1 MRHGQNDL
9 RIATGRNAWLF
20 FGSDDHAEAAANVF
34 SLVASCK
41 LHALDPQAYFEEV
54 IRVMP
59 HWPRD
64 RYLELSPKYWAETRS
79 RLDPEELAKPIGPLT
94 VPPPPAEQQRPTN

>member
-1 MRHGQNDL
+1 L
-9 RIATGRNAWLF
+9 RMEDNASERALRSIGTGREAWLF
-20 FGSDDHAEAAANVF
+20 FGSDDHAQAAANVF

-59 HWPRD
+59 YWRRD
-64 RYLELSPKYWAETRS
+64 RYLELSPKYWTQTRS
-79 RLDPEELAKPIGPLT
+79 RLDPKELA
-94 VPPPPAEQQRPTN
+94 RPSGRRLRRAG